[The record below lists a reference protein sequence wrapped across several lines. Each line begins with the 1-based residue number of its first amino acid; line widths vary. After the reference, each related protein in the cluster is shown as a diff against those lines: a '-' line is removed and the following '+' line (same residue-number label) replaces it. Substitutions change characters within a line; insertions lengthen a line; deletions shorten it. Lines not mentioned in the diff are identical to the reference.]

1 MSSPDYSVPHIG
13 WNGVRV
19 HAPSPALTHIAAL
32 SKLCFVHSYRAAVTP
47 MNTAWVAATTE
58 YGDDPFISVVQ
69 RGAVFASQFHPD
81 KSGAVG
87 LEVAVALEPGAPLL
101 APLPMAQ
108 ASVPVGQAAPPTRL
122 AKCIIA

>member
-1 MSSPDYSVPHIG
+1 M
-13 WNGVRV
+13 RV
-19 HAPSPALTHIAAL
+19 HAPSSALAHIAAL

-58 YGDDPFISVVQ
+58 YGDGPFISVVQ
-69 RGAVFASQFHPD
+69 RGAVFASQFRRAPWGW
-81 KSGAVG
+81 KSCGPSLAF
-87 LEVAVALEPGAPLL
+87 AVALEPGAPLL

-122 AKCIIA
+122 AKHIIV